1 MKNRINRN
9 GWDGDP
15 IIQWIKREMRMR
27 NEMMMIPREKGAFT
41 RYRQREKVVALR
53 RKKENARL
61 LKS

>member
-1 MKNRINRN
+1 
-9 GWDGDP
+9 
-15 IIQWIKREMRMR
+15 MR